1 MKRPDK
7 GHSIVTFPN
16 NYVIIDIETTG
27 LSPEWDSIIEV
38 SAIKYENNSEIS
50 RFSSLVQ
57 PDDDEEVYID
67 SFIEQLTGD
76 RKSVV

>member
-50 RFSSLVQ
+50 RF
-57 PDDDEEVYID
+57 
-67 SFIEQLTGD
+67 
-76 RKSVV
+76 